1 MSEITP
7 MERLIASRRSLI
19 ALGPLE
25 AQLMRLLWDQGT
37 LTVRD
42 VYEQMRLR
50 RRISYTT
57 VMSVFTHLAGK
68 GLVSQDRSQ
77 SAYRYSAQ
85 VSDLEVAQAAL
96 DVLTESVMGG
106 RVEPLI
112 AYLHAKSESSPAP
125 PG

>member
-25 AQLMRLLWDQGT
+25 AELMRLLWDQGT

-42 VYEQMRLR
+42 AYEQMRLR

-57 VMSVFTHLAGK
+57 VMAVLSNLAGK

-85 VSDLEVAQAAL
+85 VSDLEVAQVAL

-112 AYLHAKSESSPAP
+112 AYLRAKSESSPAP